1 MASGEIAEFLG
12 ASAGFAIA
20 ALAVVVTVGVFTA
33 LARIGNGVR
42 TSTDKK

>member
-1 MASGEIAEFLG
+1 MAFGEIAEFFG

>member
-1 MASGEIAEFLG
+1 MAFVEIAEFLG

-20 ALAVVVTVGVFTA
+20 ALAVVVTAGVFTA

>member
-1 MASGEIAEFLG
+1 MALVEIAEFLG

-33 LARIGNGVR
+33 LARMGNDVR

>member
-1 MASGEIAEFLG
+1 MAFGEIAEFLG

-33 LARIGNGVR
+33 LTRMGNGVR
-42 TSTDKK
+42 TFTDKK